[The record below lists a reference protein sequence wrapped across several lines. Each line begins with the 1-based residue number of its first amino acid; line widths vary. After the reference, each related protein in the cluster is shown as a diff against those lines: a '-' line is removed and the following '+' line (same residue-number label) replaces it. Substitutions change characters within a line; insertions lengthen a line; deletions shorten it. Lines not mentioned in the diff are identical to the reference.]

1 MSSKI
6 MLKPKGKNTK
16 RDAAADEE
24 DGAMTTMGKFVTLP
38 IAVRR
43 NSSYDDLVASIME
56 SGDLDC
62 APSDVVISYL
72 MHSRENMHPTITNN
86 DKRVSLYMMN
96 VDVDGFRPILRINV
110 VDRPFEE
117 LLNSSPPTPRRQ
129 IVNDD
134 LNDYDNDDD
143 HSINMEDNSM
153 DMKHDSLDSQDVG
166 EDYGTGL
173 QPSYFFDDGTN
184 FYYDQIFAIRKS

>member
-1 MSSKI
+1 MSIVEFILVS
-6 MLKPKGKNTK
+6 
-16 RDAAADEE
+16 
-24 DGAMTTMGKFVTLP
+24 
-38 IAVRR
+38 VRR

-72 MHSRENMHPTITNN
+72 MHLRENVHPTITNN

-96 VDVDGFRPILRINV
+96 IDVDGFRPILRINV
-110 VDRPFEE
+110 VERPFEE
-117 LLNSSPPTPRRQ
+117 SLNSSPPPPRRQ
-129 IVNDD
+129 IINDD

-166 EDYGTGL
+166 EDYGIGL
-173 QPSYFFDDGTN
+173 QPSYFFDNGTN
-184 FYYDQIFAIRKS
+184 FYSDQIFATRKS